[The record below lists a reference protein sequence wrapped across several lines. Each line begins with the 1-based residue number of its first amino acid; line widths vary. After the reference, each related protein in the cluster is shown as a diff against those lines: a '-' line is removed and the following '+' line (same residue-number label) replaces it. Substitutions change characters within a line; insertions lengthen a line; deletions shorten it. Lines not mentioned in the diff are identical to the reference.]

1 MLIKDVTVEKAEIL
15 CTREE
20 LLKSYHSVSRSRV
33 TLNLWRWEEF
43 YLTSQRNTDLTP
55 KMKKADTAAVPKR
68 RLQSKVLRPGPPL
81 RSGRESRQRD

>member
-1 MLIKDVTVEKAEIL
+1 MLIKDATAGEAEIL

-33 TLNLWRWEEF
+33 TMSLRRWEDF

-55 KMKKADTAAVPKR
+55 KMEEADTAAVPKR
-68 RLQSKVLRPGPPL
+68 RLQSKVLRPGPS
-81 RSGRESRQRD
+81 RKSGRESRQRD